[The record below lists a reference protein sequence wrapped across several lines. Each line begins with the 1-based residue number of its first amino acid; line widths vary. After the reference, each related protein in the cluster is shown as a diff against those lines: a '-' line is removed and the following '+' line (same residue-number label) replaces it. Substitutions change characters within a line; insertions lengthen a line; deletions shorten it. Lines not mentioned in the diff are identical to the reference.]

1 MAACLRIFAVR
12 AMLGAGLAFA
22 AVAPA
27 LAQFGAPGDEDAP
40 SPVPDGNGCAA
51 VIARWQEFS
60 GRESQGGHMDESVY
74 NQIQN
79 DIDRASH
86 LCEAGQ
92 DAQARKLVVESKRKH
107 GY

>member
-1 MAACLRIFAVR
+1 MASLLRTFAAR
-12 AMLGAGLAFA
+12 AVLGAGLAVA
-22 AVAPA
+22 ALSPA
-27 LAQFGAPGDEDAP
+27 FAQFGTPDDEAAP

-60 GRESQGGHMDESVY
+60 GRESQGGHMDEAVY
-74 NQIQN
+74 SQIQN

-92 DAQARKLVVESKRKH
+92 DAQARRLVTESKRRH